1 MRTIRMLDEARDEFD
16 AILDYVRDRH
26 GVRTEEKV
34 YNDILQR
41 IAPLSTM
48 SELGT
53 LDTDLHYQG
62 KPIRIL
68 HSKHTRIIYAVRE
81 SEIVIVMF
89 WNNHRDDSV
98 LKYLLS
104 KR

>member
-16 AILDYVRDRH
+16 AILDYVRDKH

-34 YNDILQR
+34 YYDIRQR

-48 SELGT
+48 PELGT
-53 LDTDLHYQG
+53 LDTELHYQG
-62 KPIRIL
+62 KPVRIL

-81 SEIVIVMF
+81 SEIVIVML
-89 WNNHRDDSV
+89 WNNRRDDSM
-98 LKYLLS
+98 LNNLIS
-104 KR
+104 RR